1 MRRGVIGRRGFGF
14 LSSISNIGGGAVIIH
29 KQSGRREL
37 GRGWSASVVYRA
49 CRVSEWVLCSLVML
63 FSGLAKR
70 PPERTLG
77 FASRKRVPHCSLSIP
92 LNTPSRPALFAT
104 PTFSTSTE
112 LLTWTKTRRHGV
124 GFAHQRPTLTRSH
137 STDSSSALSNID
149 VSAALQAAAAA
160 SDDSSVQGD
169 NDDDED
175 DDRDALEPEAS
186 TPPTSLAE
194 SGGSQ
199 GRGSGV
205 KMGKMERVE
214 EHVEAESSG
223 RKSRRARASGVR
235 TYNLKELSDAQQP
248 LPPSTADA
256 SQAGNARQRI
266 GSSAAMASRNV
277 SGLTGKTLARKGVG
291 DGVGT
296 PWGR

>member
-1 MRRGVIGRRGFGF
+1 M
-14 LSSISNIGGGAVIIH
+14 A
-29 KQSGRREL
+29 
-37 GRGWSASVVYRA
+37 SASPIK
-49 CRVSEWVLCSLVML
+49 S
-63 FSGLAKR
+63 
-70 PPERTLG
+70 P
-77 FASRKRVPHCSLSIP
+77 
-92 LNTPSRPALFAT
+92 NT
-104 PTFSTSTE
+104 
-112 LLTWTKTRRHGV
+112 TKTNTTLSKK
-124 GFAHQRPTLTRSH
+124 RPTLTRSQ
-137 STDSSSALSNID
+137 STESSSALSNID

-169 NDDDED
+169 NDDDD

-205 KMGKMERVE
+205 KVGKMERVE

-256 SQAGNARQRI
+256 LQAGNAMQRI

-277 SGLTGKTLARKGVG
+277 SGLTGKTLVSG
-291 DGVGT
+291 DEEDEEGT
-296 PWGR
+296 PLAGRLEKALEMEWELPEDGEAVDDDLEKMG